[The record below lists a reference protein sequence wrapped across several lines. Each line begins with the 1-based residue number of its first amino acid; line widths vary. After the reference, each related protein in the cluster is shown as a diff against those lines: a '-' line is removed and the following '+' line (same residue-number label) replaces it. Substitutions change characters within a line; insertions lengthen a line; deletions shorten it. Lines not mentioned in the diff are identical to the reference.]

1 MAAVALNTFRTIR
14 HALTTNHVG
23 IYTAPIGVASI
34 IVSAQITNVS
44 NGNQTHTARFSHYR
58 ANDGLGEYDLIKD
71 GAVPANDALLPLG
84 ARLVLETDDEVRIS
98 ADQDGT
104 LTIVMSILETAK
116 G

>member
-14 HALTTNHVG
+14 YNITTSKVG

-34 IVSAQITNVS
+34 IISAQITNIS
-44 NGNQTHTARFSHYR
+44 NGNQTYTTTFTHYR
-58 ANDGLGEYDLIKD
+58 SDGGEYDLIKN

-84 ARLVLETDDEVRIS
+84 ARLVLETDDEVRVS
-98 ADQDGT
+98 ANENGV
-104 LTIVMSILETAK
+104 LSIVMSVLETAK

>member
-1 MAAVALNTFRTIR
+1 MAAVALNTFRTVR
-14 HALTTNHVG
+14 YALTTGTVG

-44 NGNQTHTARFSHYR
+44 NGNQTYTATFSHYR
-58 ANDGLGEYDLIKD
+58 ANDGGSYDLIKD

-84 ARLVLETDDEVRIS
+84 ARLVLETDDEVRVS
-98 ADQDGT
+98 ANEDGV

>member
-14 HALTTNHVG
+14 SNLTTGNPVG

-44 NGNQTHTARFSHYR
+44 TGTTTFTATFCHYR
-58 ANDGLGEYDLIKD
+58 ASDGGNYNLVKNA
-71 GAVPANDALLPLG
+71 AVPANDALLPLG
-84 ARLVLETDDEVRIS
+84 ARLVLETDDEVRVS
-98 ADQDGT
+98 ANENGV
-104 LTIVMSILETAK
+104 LTIVMSVLETAK

>member
-14 HALTTNHVG
+14 RTLTTSKVG

-44 NGNQTHTARFSHYR
+44 TGTTTYTATFSHYR
-58 ANDGLGEYDLIKD
+58 ANDGGNYDLIKN
-71 GAVPANDALLPLG
+71 GAVPVNDALLPLG
-84 ARLVLETDDEVRIS
+84 ARLVLETDDEVRVS
-98 ADQDGT
+98 ANENDV
-104 LTIVMSILETAK
+104 LTIVMSVLETAK